1 MTNANTSS
9 GKIRVLISG
18 ASIAGPA
25 LALWLGRYGYDV
37 TVVERAAELRTGGSA
52 VDYRGRVHRTVLE
65 RMGVLDQLRA
75 HATDMGEQ
83 VLVDAEG
90 WELLRLPASFMS
102 GELEV
107 NRGDLARVLYEASLP
122 YARYVFGD
130 SVRSLTERG
139 DGVTVEF
146 ENGPTQEFDLVVG
159 ADGMHS
165 MTRRLVFGEE
175 REFRRDSGYFVS
187 TFSAPNDLG
196 LRDSGVLWN
205 VPGRMVGLSNTLG
218 KDGAMLVF
226 HSPGLAYDYRDQG
239 QQKRLVR
246 EHFEGLGW
254 QVPTVL
260 DAMDQARDFYFDS
273 ISQITMDRWSAGRVV
288 LLGDAAWAPAPGGMG
303 NGLAVVGAYIL
314 AGELTAHRGD
324 HRAAFARYEELMRPY
339 VKTCQK
345 QGSNAGPFLAP
356 PTAKKLKQR
365 NRIYKLLCGRLL
377 SGFFDRLTTKGAEAV
392 ELPDYGREMQDGPRP
407 LTVC

>member
-1 MTNANTSS
+1 MTNTDSS
-9 GKIRVLISG
+9 SSQNNKQLRVLISG

-122 YARYVFGD
+122 HARYVFGD
-130 SVRSLTERG
+130 SVRSLAEHA
-139 DGVTVEF
+139 DGVTATF
-146 ENGPTQEFDLVVG
+146 ESGESQEFDLVVG

-226 HSPGLAYDYRDQG
+226 HSPA
-239 QQKRLVR
+239 
-246 EHFEGLGW
+246 W
-254 QVPTVL
+254 PTTT
-260 DAMDQARDFYFDS
+260 ATRSSSSGSSASTSRA
-273 ISQITMDRWSAGRVV
+273 SAGRCPPCSTPWT
-288 LLGDAAWAPAPGGMG
+288 GPRTSTSTPS
-303 NGLAVVGAYIL
+303 
-314 AGELTAHRGD
+314 
-324 HRAAFARYEELMRPY
+324 ARSSW
-339 VKTCQK
+339 T
-345 QGSNAGPFLAP
+345 AGPPAGSCCSATP
-356 PTAKKLKQR
+356 P
-365 NRIYKLLCGRLL
+365 
-377 SGFFDRLTTKGAEAV
+377 
-392 ELPDYGREMQDGPRP
+392 GPRLP
-407 LTVC
+407 AGWGTGWPSSGRTSWPASWPATPATTGPPSPATRS